1 MQSTTKSHVGG
12 HGSLCLL
19 SSAGEGGATSAPC
32 FPPSSSSPAPLLH
45 LGYLFSFFFF
55 SAGKGKARATEAIA
69 VCVFAKTHVVEA
81 HVVAVVAER
90 RPTTTSMTDVIR
102 SMLDVEQRQAS
113 MLSYDV
119 CICLLLHLLLF
130 LLLLLAPPAK
140 SPGPLAP
147 ASSTCPLLSRPRTR
161 QQRRSSVKRRGL
173 QVAQPAALWRHF
185 AHRGVHR
192 RTSDPAVARRMPLCS
207 STT

>member
-1 MQSTTKSHVGG
+1 MAKKQNLGASWHAC
-12 HGSLCLL
+12 HQLL
-19 SSAGEGGATSAPC
+19 LI
-32 FPPSSSSPAPLLH
+32 PLLR
-45 LGYLFSFFFF
+45 
-55 SAGKGKARATEAIA
+55 ARATEAIA
-69 VCVFAKTHVVEA
+69 VCIFAKTHVVEA

-192 RTSDPAVARRMPLCS
+192 RTSDHAVARRMPLCS